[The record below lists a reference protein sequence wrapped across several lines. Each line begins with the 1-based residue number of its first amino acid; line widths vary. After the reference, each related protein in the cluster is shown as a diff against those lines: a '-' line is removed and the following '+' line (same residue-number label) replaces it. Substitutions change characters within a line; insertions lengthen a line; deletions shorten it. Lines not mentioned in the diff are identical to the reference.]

1 MQLTGRRREIFS
13 LLCKER
19 SMTVEGL
26 AGILY
31 VSPMTVR
38 RDLAALEAQGFI
50 TRYRGGAVA
59 RTAGVLP
66 VSERM
71 HLEEDEKRAL
81 CERAATY
88 LADGQTVFV
97 DFSSTCQFLLPH
109 LKKFSDIRLVTN
121 SVKALTAAEALQIP
135 CFLLGG
141 DYCARDMCTLG
152 PAAERAADAVNPDVA
167 FFSAQGYA
175 DGRITDAT
183 LPAVTFRE
191 RIVKN
196 AALSVF
202 LFERAKCGRI
212 YPHTLHLGKGRQA
225 VILQ

>member
-1 MQLTGRRREIFS
+1 
-13 LLCKER
+13 
-19 SMTVEGL
+19 MTVAAL

-71 HLEEDEKRAL
+71 HLEEEEKRTL
-81 CERAATY
+81 CERAAAY

-109 LKKFSDIRLVTN
+109 LKKFNDIRLVTN
-121 SVKALTAAEALQIP
+121 SVKALTAAEALGIP
-135 CFLLGG
+135 CFLIGG

-152 PAAERAADAVNPDVA
+152 TAAERTADTINPDVA
-167 FFSAQGYA
+167 FFSAQGYSN

-183 LPAVTFRE
+183 AAALTFRE

-202 LFERAKCGRI
+202 LFERAKCGKCYPYTLCPAEGRRI
-212 YPHTLHLGKGRQA
+212 
-225 VILQ
+225 VILT